1 MRIYLD
7 NCCYGR
13 PYDEQSSQQIIAETQ
28 SMRLIRKKIE
38 NGKLELATSFML
50 HYEINQRKDVDKK
63 NNIDKFI
70 KTYRTLYVGIE
81 HIARLDIL
89 ASKIMATGIKTQD
102 SYHVASAILAD
113 CDYFLSTDKRLVKYK
128 SSEIV
133 LMNPVDFVKVIGV
146 DDDV

>member
-102 SYHVASAILAD
+102 SYHVASAILAYAPNRD
-113 CDYFLSTDKRLVKYK
+113 VKGRSTVCSLDKKRETCR
-128 SSEIV
+128 SSSCRK
-133 LMNPVDFVKVIGV
+133 MS
-146 DDDV
+146 